1 MGETSHTIRLY
12 TYQADAVVEAIKKEG
27 VCFSKE
33 AYVRKKYMESARIF
47 TTAYSWFVKEAE
59 RIVPKPEG
67 AEYPYWAFKD
77 LYSVDQSGGGNVMT
91 LEVPLDEVV
100 LFDLYD
106 WNKIICMKY
115 IGEDQQDEEEF
126 HQQLAQCGLKETDVM
141 LTNFYPEW
149 KQKILESWSRLFLS
163 DTQIKQGNLE
173 NVRSV
178 QAGLW
183 RIREEWITEK

>member
-1 MGETSHTIRLY
+1 MGETGHTIRLY
-12 TYQADAVVEAIKKEG
+12 TYQADAVVEAIKKAG

-33 AYVRKKYMESARIF
+33 EYVRKKYMESARIF

-59 RIVPKPEG
+59 KIVPKPEG
-67 AEYPYWAFKD
+67 AEYPYWAFRD
-77 LYSVDQSGGGNVMT
+77 LYSVDQSGGGNVME
-91 LEVPLDEVV
+91 LEVPLNEVV

-115 IGEDQQDEEEF
+115 IGEDPQDEEEF
-126 HQQLAQCGLKETDVM
+126 HQQLVQCGLKETDVM

-149 KQKILESWSRLFLS
+149 KQKILTSWSRLFRS
-163 DTQIKQGNLE
+163 DAQIKQGNLE

-183 RIREEWITEK
+183 QIREEWITEK

>member
-1 MGETSHTIRLY
+1 MGETGHTIRLY

-149 KQKILESWSRLFLS
+149 KQKILESWSRLFRS